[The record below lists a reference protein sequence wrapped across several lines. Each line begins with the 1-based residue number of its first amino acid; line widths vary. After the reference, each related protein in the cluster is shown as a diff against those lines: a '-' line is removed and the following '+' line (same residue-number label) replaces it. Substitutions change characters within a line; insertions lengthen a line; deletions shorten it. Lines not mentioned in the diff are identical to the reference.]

1 MVSIDQAVYDIDILR
16 KIVAQHFQEKLN
28 EYQLRNKILVQLWVI
43 MECETALF
51 SSKEDDEQSF
61 RIKMPENAS
70 DYNIEIEKW
79 KNN

>member
-1 MVSIDQAVYDIDILR
+1 
-16 KIVAQHFQEKLN
+16 
-28 EYQLRNKILVQLWVI
+28 